1 MGLFTT
7 VTLDE
12 AHALGAEYGL
22 DIRAVEPLQA
32 GSVNSNFR
40 VVDAAGNHFFAR
52 IYEEQAAAGAV
63 VELRLLSE
71 LWRVDVPVTVPLQR
85 RDGSWVAS
93 FRGKPYA
100 MYPWVEGELLCRAM
114 VTPAHCGAVGAA
126 LGKLHAATPWVTPL
140 PAGRF
145 RVEDLFARLDRV
157 DRESPEHRADAAR
170 IRERLSHYVGLRNPD
185 APAGV
190 VHGDLFRDNVF
201 FRGES
206 VLALIDFE
214 SASHGVFAFDVM
226 VTALAWCYG
235 AAFERDQVA
244 AFFAGYEAARPFLP
258 GERENLLVEGAIACL
273 RFATTRIT
281 DFSMRAEPGKPPLR
295 DYRRF
300 LSRLDAL
307 EAGVLDELGLKD
319 RP

>member
-1 MGLFTT
+1 MGLFTA

-12 AHALGAEYGL
+12 ARALGTEYGL
-22 DIRAVEPLQA
+22 DVRAVEPLQA

-40 VVDAAGNHFFAR
+40 VVDAAGSHFFAR

-71 LWRVDVPVTVPLQR
+71 LWRADVPVTVPLQR

-100 MYPWVEGELLCRAM
+100 MYPWVEGELLCRSM
-114 VTPAHCGAVGAA
+114 VTPARCGAVGAA

-140 PAGRF
+140 PEGRF
-145 RVEDLFARLDRV
+145 RVEDLFVRLDRV
-157 DRESPEHRADAAR
+157 DRESPPHRADAAR
-170 IRERLSHYVGLRNPD
+170 IRERLSHYAGRRNPD

-201 FRGES
+201 FRGEN

-214 SASHGVFAFDVM
+214 SASRGPFAFDVM
-226 VTALAWCYG
+226 VTLLAWCYG

-244 AFFAGYEAARPFLP
+244 AFFAGYEAARPLLP
-258 GERENLLVEGAIACL
+258 GERANLLVEGAIACL

-300 LSRLDAL
+300 LARLDAL